1 MTEEKDNNIIKPIAK
16 VGYKS
21 CYSRRYDL
29 FVSSFLS
36 GKFYEKGRKTVKH
49 TVVYIDGMTCINC
62 QTRIWKALRSTP
74 GITDITVSYE
84 QSQAEFSYDPQQITL
99 EEIGRLIED
108 LGYQVIP
115 TEKLRRKR
123 FLQAVGEFFVI
134 ALLLLV
140 LQHWGILNRL
150 APVLL
155 LRQEWD
161 MECFL

>member
-1 MTEEKDNNIIKPIAK
+1 MIYCN
-16 VGYKS
+16 
-21 CYSRRYDL
+21 
-29 FVSSFLS
+29 SFLS

-84 QSQAEFSYDPQQITL
+84 QSQAEFSYDPKQITL

-140 LQHWGILNRL
+140 LQHWGILNL
-150 APVLL
+150 SLIHI
-155 LRQEWD
+155 
-161 MECFL
+161 